1 MSTSSAT
8 PTPDWTA
15 KDLVAINRAIASGS
29 NTVKFAD
36 REVRYQSL
44 SDLLK
49 VRQIIR
55 DYLNASTGITTRRQI
70 RVHTDKG
77 W

>member
-1 MSTSSAT
+1 MSNMAT
-8 PTPDWTA
+8 VSPTPDWTTA
-15 KDLVAINRAIASGS
+15 DLVAINRAIASGS
-29 NTVKFAD
+29 NRVKFAD
-36 REVRYQSL
+36 REVQYQSL

-55 DYLNASTGITTRRQI
+55 DYLGAGTNQGRRQI
-70 RVHTDKG
+70 RVHTTKG